1 MAFVSAKIATKSQ
14 YCKFFLK
21 EYIAQSMI
29 NWLRSLNSNL
39 SSDHKMYSF
48 YYYGMFPDIIYF
60 FRYRRS
66 MHRRCLRDFHCFVL
80 IILRPLRVSVWHFL
94 RNLTLCSKPY
104 HSKIQKNPWYYV
116 YLCPSMFPCALL
128 DKNFIL
134 SFYLRKRPLF
144 IQPTYICK
152 IISDA

>member
-1 MAFVSAKIATKSQ
+1 MPLMAFVSAKIATKSQ

-60 FRYRRS
+60 FGIAALCTVDTS
-66 MHRRCLRDFHCFVL
+66 MIWFF
-80 IILRPLRVSVWHFL
+80 
-94 RNLTLCSKPY
+94 RNME
-104 HSKIQKNPWYYV
+104 W
-116 YLCPSMFPCALL
+116 
-128 DKNFIL
+128 
-134 SFYLRKRPLF
+134 
-144 IQPTYICK
+144 
-152 IISDA
+152 